1 MKHENNLIISTQGR
15 LGMICLDRTTH
26 LNALSIAMIQGIDQQ
41 LQHWRDAA
49 EVDAILISSNSAKA
63 FCAGGDIRYL
73 YDSYQAGNTLSRLFC
88 SRISDARYPTQVQ

>member
-15 LGMICLDRTTH
+15 LGMICLDRTPH

-63 FCAGGDIRYL
+63 FCAGGDFAICMTVIKPVIHSIAIIL
-73 YDSYQAGNTLSRLFC
+73 QPN
-88 SRISDARYPTQVQ
+88 I